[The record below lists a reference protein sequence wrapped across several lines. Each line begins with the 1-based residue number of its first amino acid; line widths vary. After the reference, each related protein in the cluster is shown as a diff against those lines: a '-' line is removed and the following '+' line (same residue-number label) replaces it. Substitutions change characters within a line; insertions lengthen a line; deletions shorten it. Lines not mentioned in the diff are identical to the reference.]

1 MHDIG
6 CDNLLLLIPMAILGL
21 LVAIVLLPVALV
33 VAFIEAWR

>member
-1 MHDIG
+1 MYTNKLTTVEMI
-6 CDNLLLLIPMAILGL
+6 MAILGL